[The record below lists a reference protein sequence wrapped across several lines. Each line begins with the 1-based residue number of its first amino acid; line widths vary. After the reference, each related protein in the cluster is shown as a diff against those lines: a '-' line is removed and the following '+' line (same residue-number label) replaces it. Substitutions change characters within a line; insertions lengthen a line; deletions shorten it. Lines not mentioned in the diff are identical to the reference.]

1 MKVLKKTLLLAAIGG
16 SLFATSAS
24 AEQVNLTWQMWTGS
38 DADTKGWQ
46 HLADMVTAKYPDI
59 KVTLTTTGWV
69 DYWTRLPVLAASGQL
84 ADIVSMQSLRM
95 PNFYSLLEPLND
107 RIAADKFDVG
117 AFTPSIIGGMS
128 VDKQLYGL
136 PYDVGPW
143 VVYYNQDALKA
154 AGIPLPKP
162 GWTLAEFTDAAKK
175 LTKDGKYGF
184 GITPQNYSV
193 LASAWGDKYVN
204 DAGELDLTNPGAI
217 AAADRVIG
225 FAAKDKIAPLV
236 PSSADVG
243 TFIQGRFNSGNVA
256 MYVDGPWSII
266 GMKDKAE
273 FKIGLTTLPRADAKE
288 LAAVTAGSGFGIST
302 TSKNK
307 DAAWKAIQ
315 VLTSPEALQ
324 YLAEQ
329 GRALPARTASQSSWY
344 KVAAKDIT
352 NGGEAL
358 DYSLAHSVPYVITNN
373 WAAVENLF
381 NQYFPPAFGGSAD
394 AKQTMESIQSLAQQ

>member
-24 AEQVNLTWQMWTGS
+24 AEQVNLTWQMWSGS

-107 RIAADKFDVG
+107 RIAADKFDIG

-143 VVYYNQDALKA
+143 VIYYNQDVLQA

-162 GWTLAEFTDAAKK
+162 GWTLAEFTAAAKK
-175 LTKDGKYGF
+175 LTKDGQYGF

-204 DAGELDLTNPGAI
+204 DAGELDLTNPSAI
-217 AAADRVIG
+217 AAAERVIG

-236 PSSADVG
+236 PSSADAG
-243 TFIQGRFNSGNVA
+243 TVIQGRFYSGNVA

-266 GMKDKAE
+266 GMKDKVK
-273 FKIGLTTLPRADAKE
+273 FKVGSTTLPRADGE
-288 LAAVTAGSGFGIST
+288 LTAVTAGSGFGIAT

-329 GRALPARTASQSSWY
+329 GRALPARTASQASWY
-344 KVAAKDIT
+344 KVAAKNIT

>member
-1 MKVLKKTLLLAAIGG
+1 MKVLKKALFLAAIGG
-16 SLFATSAS
+16 SLVTTAAS

-38 DADTKGWQ
+38 EADTKSWQ
-46 HLADMVTAKYPDI
+46 HLADMVTTKYPDI
-59 KVTLTTTGWV
+59 NVTLTTTGWV

-107 RIAADKFDVG
+107 RIAADKFDVS

-143 VVYYNQDALKA
+143 LIYYNQDALEA
-154 AGIPLPKP
+154 AGVPLPKP
-162 GWTLAEFTDAAKK
+162 GWTLSEFTDAAKK

-184 GITPQNYSV
+184 GITPTNYSV
-193 LASAWGDKYVN
+193 LAAAWGDKYVN
-204 DAGELDLTNPGAI
+204 DAGELDLTSAGAV
-217 AAADRVIG
+217 AAADRLIG

-236 PSSADVG
+236 PSGGADPGDVV
-243 TFIQGRFNSGNVA
+243 QGRFNSGNIA
-256 MYVDGPWSII
+256 MYIDGPWSII
-266 GMKDKAE
+266 GMKDQAK
-273 FKIGLTTLPRADAKE
+273 FKIGLTTLPRDE
-288 LAAVTAGSGFGIST
+288 GDLSAVTAGSGFGIST
-302 TSKNK
+302 SSKNK

-315 VLTSPEALQ
+315 VLTSPEALA
-324 YLAEQ
+324 YLAEG
-329 GRALPARTASQSSWY
+329 GRALPARTAAQSSWY
-344 KVAAKDIT
+344 QVAAKDIT
-352 NGGEAL
+352 NGGAAI

-381 NQYFPPAFGGSAD
+381 NQYFPPAFAGSAD

>member
-1 MKVLKKTLLLAAIGG
+1 MKVLKKTLMLAAIGG
-16 SLFATSAS
+16 SLFATAAS

-38 DADTKGWQ
+38 DADTKSWQ
-46 HLADMVTAKYPDI
+46 HLADMVTARYPDI

-107 RIAADKFDVG
+107 RIAADKFDVA

-143 VVYYNQDALKA
+143 VIYYNQDVFDA

-204 DAGELDLTNPGAI
+204 DSGALDLTNPGAV
-217 AAADRVIG
+217 AAADKVIG

-236 PSSADVG
+236 PSSADAGNV
-243 TFIQGRFNSGNVA
+243 IQGRFYSGNVA

-266 GMKDKAE
+266 GMKDKVK
-273 FKIGLTTLPRADAKE
+273 FKVGSTTLPRGEGE
-288 LAAVTAGSGFGIST
+288 LTAVTAGSGFGIST
-302 TSKNK
+302 ASKNK

-315 VLTSPEALQ
+315 VLTSPEALA
-324 YLAEQ
+324 YLAEG

-352 NGGEAL
+352 NGGEAI

-381 NQYFPPAFGGSAD
+381 NQYFPPAFAGSAG
-394 AKQTMESIQSLAQQ
+394 AKQTMDAIQSLAQQ

>member
-1 MKVLKKTLLLAAIGG
+1 MKVLKKTLMLAAIGG
-16 SLFATSAS
+16 SLFATAAS

-38 DADTKGWQ
+38 DADTKSWQ

-143 VVYYNQDALKA
+143 VIYYNQDALEA
-154 AGIPLPKP
+154 AGVPLPKP

-204 DAGELDLTNPGAI
+204 DSGVLDLTNPSAI
-217 AAADRVIG
+217 AAAETVIG

-236 PSSADVG
+236 PSGADVG
-243 TFIQGRFNSGNVA
+243 NVVQGRFYSGNVA

-266 GMKDKAE
+266 GMKDKVK
-273 FKIGLTTLPRADAKE
+273 FKVGSTTLPRGEGE
-288 LAAVTAGSGFGIST
+288 LTAVTAGSGFGIAT
-302 TSKNK
+302 TSQNK

-315 VLTSPEALQ
+315 VLTSPEALAF
-324 YLAEQ
+324 LAEG

-352 NGGEAL
+352 NGGEAI
-358 DYSLAHSVPYVITNN
+358 DYSLTHSVPYVITNN

-381 NQYFPPAFGGSAD
+381 NQYFPPAFAGSAD
-394 AKQTMESIQSLAQQ
+394 AKQTMDAIQSLAQQ

>member
-1 MKVLKKTLLLAAIGG
+1 MKVLKKTLMLAAIGG
-16 SLFATSAS
+16 SLFATVAS

-38 DADTKGWQ
+38 DADTKSWQ

-143 VVYYNQDALKA
+143 VIYYNQDSFDA

-184 GITPQNYSV
+184 GVTPQNYSV
-193 LASAWGDKYVN
+193 LASAWGDKYV
-204 DAGELDLTNPGAI
+204 DGTGALDLTNPGAL
-217 AAADRVIG
+217 AAADKVIG

-236 PSSADVG
+236 PSSADAGNV
-243 TFIQGRFNSGNVA
+243 IQGRFNSGNVA

-266 GMKDKAE
+266 GMKGKAN
-273 FKIGLTTLPRADAKE
+273 FKIGLTTLPRGEGE
-288 LAAVTAGSGFGIST
+288 LSAVTAGSGFGIAT

-315 VLTSPEALQ
+315 VLTSAEALS

-352 NGGEAL
+352 NGGEAI
-358 DYSLAHSVPYVITNN
+358 DYSLSHSVPYVITNN

-381 NQYFPPAFGGSAD
+381 NQYFPPAFAGSAD
-394 AKQTMESIQSLAQQ
+394 AKQTMDAIQSLAQQ

>member
-16 SLFATSAS
+16 SLLATTAS

-46 HLADMVTAKYPDI
+46 HLADMVTTKYPDI

-95 PNFYSLLEPLND
+95 PNFVSLLEPLNE

-143 VVYYNQDALKA
+143 VIYYNQDALEA
-154 AGIPLPKP
+154 AGVPLPKP

-184 GITPQNYSV
+184 GITPTNYSV
-193 LASAWGDKYVN
+193 LAAAWGDKYVN
-204 DAGELDLTNPGAI
+204 DAGELDLTNPSAV

-225 FAAKDKIAPLV
+225 FAAKDKVAPLV
-236 PSSADVG
+236 PSSADAG
-243 TFIQGRFNSGNVA
+243 TVIQGRFYSGNVA
-256 MYVDGPWSII
+256 MYIDGPWSII
-266 GMKDKAE
+266 GMKDKVK
-273 FKIGLTTLPRADAKE
+273 FKIGSTSLPRGDGE
-288 LAAVTAGSGFGIST
+288 LTAVTAGSGFGIAT

-329 GRALPARTASQSSWY
+329 GRALPARTASQPSWY
-344 KVAAKDIT
+344 KVAAKEIT
-352 NGGEAL
+352 NGGEAI

>member
-1 MKVLKKTLLLAAIGG
+1 MKVLKKALLLAAIGG
-16 SLFATSAS
+16 SFLATTAS
-24 AEQVNLTWQMWTGS
+24 AEQIDLTWQMWTGS
-38 DADTKGWQ
+38 EAQTRTWQ
-46 HLADMVTAKYPDI
+46 HLADMVSAKYPDI
-59 KVTLTTTGWV
+59 KVTLQTAGWV

-95 PNFYSLLEPLND
+95 PNFYSLLEPLNA
-107 RIAADKFDVG
+107 RMEADKFDIG

-128 VDKQLYGL
+128 VGKELYGL

-143 VVYYNQDALKA
+143 VIYYNQDAFEA

-184 GITPQNYSV
+184 GVTPVNYSV
-193 LASAWGDKYVN
+193 MASAWGDKYVN
-204 DAGELDLTNPGAI
+204 AAGELDLVNPDAV
-217 AAADRVIG
+217 AAADRLIG

-236 PSSADVG
+236 PSGNDAG
-243 TFIQGRFNSGNVA
+243 TVIQGRFNSGNIA

-266 GMKDKAE
+266 GMKGEVK
-273 FKIGLTTLPRADAKE
+273 FKVGLATLPRDKGE
-288 LAAVTAGSGFGIST
+288 LAAVTAGSGFGIAT

-315 VLTSPEALQ
+315 VLTSPEALS

-329 GRALPARTASQSSWY
+329 GRALPARTAAQSSWY
-344 KVAAKDIT
+344 NVAAKDIT

-358 DYSLAHSVPYVITNN
+358 DYSLAHSIPYAITSN
-373 WAAVENLF
+373 WAMVENLF
-381 NQYFPPAFGGSAD
+381 NQYFPPAFAGSAD
-394 AKQTMESIQSLAQQ
+394 AKQTMETIQSLAQQ

>member
-1 MKVLKKTLLLAAIGG
+1 MKVLKKTLLLAAIGS
-16 SLFATSAS
+16 SLFATAAS

-38 DADTKGWQ
+38 EADTKGWQ

-143 VVYYNQDALKA
+143 VIYYNQDALEA

-162 GWTLAEFTDAAKK
+162 GWTLAEFTDTAKK

-204 DAGELDLTNPGAI
+204 DSGELDLTNPSAV
-217 AAADRVIG
+217 AAAEKVIG
-225 FAAKDKIAPLV
+225 FAAKDKVAPLV
-236 PSSADVG
+236 PSSADAG
-243 TFIQGRFNSGNVA
+243 TVIQGRFYSGNVA

-266 GMKDKAE
+266 GMKDKVK
-273 FKIGLTTLPRADAKE
+273 FKIGSTTLPRGEGE
-288 LAAVTAGSGFGIST
+288 LTAVTAGSGFGIATS
-302 TSKNK
+302 SKNK

-329 GRALPARTASQSSWY
+329 GRALPARTAAQSSWY

-352 NGGEAL
+352 NGGEAI

-381 NQYFPPAFGGSAD
+381 NQYFPPAFAGSAD

>member
-1 MKVLKKTLLLAAIGG
+1 MKVLKKTLLLAAIGS
-16 SLFATSAS
+16 SLFATAAS

-38 DADTKGWQ
+38 EADTKGWQ

-143 VVYYNQDALKA
+143 VIYYNQDALEA

-204 DAGELDLTNPGAI
+204 DSGELDLTNPSAV
-217 AAADRVIG
+217 AAAEKVIG
-225 FAAKDKIAPLV
+225 FAAKDKVAPLV
-236 PSSADVG
+236 PSSADAG
-243 TFIQGRFNSGNVA
+243 TVIQGRFYSGNVA

-266 GMKDKAE
+266 GMKDKVK
-273 FKIGLTTLPRADAKE
+273 FKIGSTTLPRGEGE
-288 LAAVTAGSGFGIST
+288 LTAVTAGSGFGIATS
-302 TSKNK
+302 SKNK

-329 GRALPARTASQSSWY
+329 GRALPARTAAQSSWY

-352 NGGEAL
+352 NGGEAI

-381 NQYFPPAFGGSAD
+381 NQYFPPAFAGSAD

>member
-1 MKVLKKTLLLAAIGG
+1 MKVLKKTLMLAAIGG
-16 SLFATSAS
+16 SLFATAAS

-38 DADTKGWQ
+38 DADTKSWQ
-46 HLADMVTAKYPDI
+46 HLADMVTARYPDI

-107 RIAADKFDVG
+107 RIAADKFDVA

-143 VVYYNQDALKA
+143 VIYYNQDVFDA

-204 DAGELDLTNPGAI
+204 DSGALDLTNPGAV
-217 AAADRVIG
+217 AAADKVIG

-236 PSSADVG
+236 PSSADAGNV
-243 TFIQGRFNSGNVA
+243 IQGRFYSGNVA

-266 GMKDKAE
+266 GMKDKVK
-273 FKIGLTTLPRADAKE
+273 FKVGSTTLPRGEGE
-288 LAAVTAGSGFGIST
+288 LTAVTAGSGFGIST
-302 TSKNK
+302 ASKNK

-315 VLTSPEALQ
+315 VLTSPEALA
-324 YLAEQ
+324 YLAEG

-352 NGGEAL
+352 NGGEAI

-381 NQYFPPAFGGSAD
+381 NQYFPPAFAGSAD
-394 AKQTMESIQSLAQQ
+394 AKQTMDAIQSLAQQ

>member
-1 MKVLKKTLLLAAIGG
+1 
-16 SLFATSAS
+16 
-24 AEQVNLTWQMWTGS
+24 
-38 DADTKGWQ
+38 
-46 HLADMVTAKYPDI
+46 MVTAKYPDI

-107 RIAADKFDVG
+107 RIEADKFDVG

-128 VDKQLYGL
+128 VEKQLYGL

-143 VVYYNQDALKA
+143 VIYYNQDALEA
-154 AGIPLPKP
+154 AGVPLPKP

-184 GITPQNYSV
+184 GITPTNYSV
-193 LASAWGDKYVN
+193 LAAAWGDKYVN
-204 DAGELDLTNPGAI
+204 DAGELDLTSASAV
-217 AAADRVIG
+217 AAAERVVG

-236 PSSADVG
+236 PSGGADPGDV
-243 TFIQGRFNSGNVA
+243 IQGRFNSGNVA
-256 MYVDGPWSII
+256 MYIDGPWSII
-266 GMKDKAE
+266 GMKDQAK
-273 FKIGLTTLPRADAKE
+273 FKIGLTTLPRDEGE
-288 LAAVTAGSGFGIST
+288 LSAVTAGSGFGIAT

-315 VLTSPEALQ
+315 VLTSPEALS

-329 GRALPARTASQSSWY
+329 GRALPARTASQSAWY

-352 NGGEAL
+352 NGGEAI

-381 NQYFPPAFGGSAD
+381 NQYFPPAFAGSAD

>member
-1 MKVLKKTLLLAAIGG
+1 MKVLKKTLMLAAIGS
-16 SLFATSAS
+16 SLFAAAAS

-38 DADTKGWQ
+38 EADTKSWQ
-46 HLADMVTAKYPDI
+46 HLAEMVTAKYPDI

-95 PNFYSLLEPLND
+95 PNFVSLLEPLND

-143 VVYYNQDALKA
+143 VIYYNQDALEA
-154 AGIPLPKP
+154 VGIPLPKP

-225 FAAKDKIAPLV
+225 FAAKDKVAPLV
-236 PSSADVG
+236 PSSADAG
-243 TFIQGRFNSGNVA
+243 TVIQGRFYSGNVA

-266 GMKDKAE
+266 GMKDKVK
-273 FKIGLTTLPRADAKE
+273 FKIGSTTLPRGEGE
-288 LAAVTAGSGFGIST
+288 LTAVTAGSGFGIAT

-329 GRALPARTASQSSWY
+329 GRALPARTASQASWY

-352 NGGEAL
+352 NGGEAI

>member
-38 DADTKGWQ
+38 EADTKSWQ

-107 RIAADKFDVG
+107 RIAADKFDIG

-143 VVYYNQDALKA
+143 VIYYNVDAIQA

-204 DAGELDLTNPGAI
+204 DAGELDLTNPSAI
-217 AAADRVIG
+217 AAAERVIG
-225 FAAKDKIAPLV
+225 FAAKDKVAPLV

-243 TFIQGRFNSGNVA
+243 TVIQGRFNSGNVA

-266 GMKDKAE
+266 GMKDKAK
-273 FKIGLTTLPRADAKE
+273 FKIGLTTLPRDDAKE

-329 GRALPARTASQSSWY
+329 GRALPARTASQASWY

-394 AKQTMESIQSLAQQ
+394 ARQTMESIQSLVQQ